1 MLINFIREQVQNG
14 LIELQK
20 VPTEDNLADILTK
33 IITGSQFTEKAEQLL
48 GLNWKELLKQFSSSD
63 LSNYIENEFA

>member
-20 VPTEDNLADILTK
+20 VPTEDNLANILTK

-48 GLNWKELLKQFSSSD
+48 GPDWKELFKEFSSS
-63 LSNYIENEFA
+63 E